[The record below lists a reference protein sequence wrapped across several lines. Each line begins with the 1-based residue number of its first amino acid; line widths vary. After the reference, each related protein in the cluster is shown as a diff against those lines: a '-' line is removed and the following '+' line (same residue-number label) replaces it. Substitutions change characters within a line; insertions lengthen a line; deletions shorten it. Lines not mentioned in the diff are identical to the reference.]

1 MSKECH
7 HCLLKLYCGRRISFG
22 QCTSSHSLKE
32 EVVEVMPAM
41 GPPGH
46 CCSFF
51 FVVVVFCSLSLY
63 SLFNRNELDVLGICI
78 KSRKITR
85 IYNGA
90 LNQKTESTFSTWF
103 LAGIIS

>member
-41 GPPGH
+41 GTPGH
-46 CCSFF
+46 CYSFF
-51 FVVVVFCSLSLY
+51 FVVVVFVVCLY
-63 SLFNRNELDVLGICI
+63 IVFLIGMNWMFWEFVSNQE
-78 KSRKITR
+78 KSKEYTMER
-85 IYNGA
+85 
-90 LNQKTESTFSTWF
+90 
-103 LAGIIS
+103 

>member
-46 CCSFF
+46 CYSFF
-51 FVVVVFCSLSLY
+51 FVVVVFVVCLY
-63 SLFNRNELDVLGICI
+63 IVFLIGMNWMFWEFVSNQE
-78 KSRKITR
+78 KSKEYTMER
-85 IYNGA
+85 
-90 LNQKTESTFSTWF
+90 
-103 LAGIIS
+103 

>member
-51 FVVVVFCSLSLY
+51 FFVVVFVVCLY
-63 SLFNRNELDVLGICI
+63 IVFLIGMNWMFWEFVSNQE
-78 KSRKITR
+78 KSQEYTMER
-85 IYNGA
+85 
-90 LNQKTESTFSTWF
+90 
-103 LAGIIS
+103 